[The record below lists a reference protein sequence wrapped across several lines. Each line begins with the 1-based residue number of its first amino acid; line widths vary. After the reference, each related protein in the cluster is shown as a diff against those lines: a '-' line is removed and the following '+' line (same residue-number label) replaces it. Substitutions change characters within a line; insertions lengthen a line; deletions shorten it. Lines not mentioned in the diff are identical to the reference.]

1 MPRGGFLT
9 ARKWFENHPGVR
21 GVRPGY
27 TGGWLH
33 NPTGVHVAL
42 DFTGMWQC
50 VVSHTSCVHT
60 ARTGH
65 AMAVEVT
72 YDPAEVSY
80 GDLCQLFSNNR
91 NPNLNT
97 AEHRKQAWNGSM
109 FRTRIFYS
117 GAEEKRVAEYWTS
130 QSKEMYF
137 IGVEEASR
145 FWPCPADDIFFTPVD

>member
-1 MPRGGFLT
+1 M
-9 ARKWFENHPGVR
+9 
-21 GVRPGY
+21 RPGY

-33 NPTGVHVAL
+33 NPTGVHIAL

-109 FRTRIFYS
+109 YAHFLQWRRGEEGGRILDEPKQRNVLHWGRRGLSFL
-117 GAEEKRVAEYWTS
+117 AL
-130 QSKEMYF
+130 
-137 IGVEEASR
+137 
-145 FWPCPADDIFFTPVD
+145 PCR